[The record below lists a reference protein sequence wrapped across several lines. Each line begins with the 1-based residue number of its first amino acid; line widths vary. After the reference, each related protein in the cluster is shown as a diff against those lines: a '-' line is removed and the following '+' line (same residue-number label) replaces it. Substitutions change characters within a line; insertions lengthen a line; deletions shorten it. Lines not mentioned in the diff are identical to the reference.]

1 MIEFAGQRFD
11 SLYTVMNTESVVEFL
26 GNVTLLQ
33 RLPSS
38 SLKRIAEVVLFKRY
52 DRGDYVVRENQ
63 NVDGVYFL
71 LQGQAQVL
79 RSAKD
84 ENCQELP
91 LKRYDFFGH
100 GIFGDVYSADVVALS
115 ELTCLLL
122 MSDHRALLEIK
133 SVSDSEKERCL
144 VEDILYLEPLDLN
157 VFRGFTPPN
166 APTYGKVYGGQLVG
180 QALAAA
186 SKTVETMKIVH
197 NFHSYFLLVGDIN
210 IPIIFEVNRL
220 RDGNNFSTRSVD
232 ARQKGKTIFTLF
244 ASFQKKQQGFTHQE
258 STMPHTPAP
267 ETLLPREDILERLV
281 TDPLLPRDYRNKVAT
296 EIEVPFPIDIRF
308 CEPNHSTKQTKS
320 PPRLKYWFRAKGKL
334 SDDDQALHRC
344 VVAFASDLLFASISL
359 NPHRREGMS
368 VAALSLDHSMWFHRP
383 LRADDWLLFVIV
395 SPTATES
402 RGCATGKMFN
412 RKGELVVSLTQEAV
426 LREAVTI
433 KPSFGAKL

>member
-1 MIEFAGQRFD
+1 
-11 SLYTVMNTESVVEFL
+11 MNTESVVEFL
-26 GNVTLLQ
+26 GNVPLLQ

-38 SLKRIAEVVLFKRY
+38 SLKRIAEVVVFKRY
-52 DRGDYVVRENQ
+52 ERGDYVVRKNQ
-63 NVDGVYFL
+63 DVDGVYFL
-71 LQGQAQVL
+71 LEGQAQVL
-79 RSAKD
+79 RSAGE
-84 ENCQELP
+84 ENSQQFL
-91 LKRYDFFGH
+91 LKRFDFFGP
-100 GIFGDVYSADVVALS
+100 GIFGDVYSADVVAVS

-122 MSDHRALLEIK
+122 MSDHRALLETK
-133 SVSDSEKERCL
+133 SVSDSDKERSL
-144 VEDILYLEPLDLN
+144 VEHILYLEPLDLN

-186 SKTVETMKIVH
+186 SKTVENMKIVH
-197 NFHSYFLLVGDIN
+197 NLHSYFLLVGEIN
-210 IPIIFEVNRL
+210 IPIIFEVIRL
-220 RDGNNFSTRSVD
+220 RDGNNFATRRVD
-232 ARQKGKTIFTLF
+232 ARQKGKTIFILF
-244 ASFQKKQQGFTHQE
+244 ASFQRKQQGFIYQE
-258 STMPHTPAP
+258 SIMPHTPAP
-267 ETLLPREDILERLV
+267 EMLLPREEMLERRI

-296 EIEVPFPIDIRF
+296 EINASFPIDIRF
-308 CEPNHSTKQTKS
+308 CEPNYSTEQTKS

-344 VVAFASDLLFASISL
+344 VVAYASDLIFASISL

-395 SPTATES
+395 SPIASES
-402 RGCATGKMFN
+402 RGFATGKMFN

>member
-244 ASFQKKQQGFTHQE
+244 ASFQKKQQGFIHQE

-267 ETLLPREDILERLV
+267 ETLLPREEILERLV

-402 RGCATGKMFN
+402 RGFATGKMFN